1 MVGGL
6 RLRRKQTAPGVI
18 QTQIPTPH
26 QYPINNKQSGGAG
39 KAYRPR
45 GVAQK
50 GEEEAYQHRRFFC
63 GTGIDLYKMRLFFLI
78 NGYFY
83 SQFTQ
88 GSFLYKPLKTREPL
102 GKNTPFSFFGLPPK
116 IPPLLLHESSI
127 LVVPTSTE
135 VGRPGCYSRLEFFRF
150 SSDIHNFCR

>member
-1 MVGGL
+1 MVGEL

-18 QTQIPTPH
+18 HTQIPTPH
-26 QYPINNKQSGGAG
+26 QYPINNKQSGGDG
-39 KAYRPR
+39 RPTGR
-45 GVAQK
+45 GGGHRK
-50 GEEEAYQHRRFFC
+50 GRRSLPARRFFC

-83 SQFTQ
+83 NQFNQ
-88 GSFLYKPLKTREPL
+88 ESFLYKPLKTRELL

-127 LVVPTSTE
+127 LVAPTSTE
-135 VGRPGCYSRLEFFRF
+135 VGRPGCYSRLEQ
-150 SSDIHNFCR
+150 